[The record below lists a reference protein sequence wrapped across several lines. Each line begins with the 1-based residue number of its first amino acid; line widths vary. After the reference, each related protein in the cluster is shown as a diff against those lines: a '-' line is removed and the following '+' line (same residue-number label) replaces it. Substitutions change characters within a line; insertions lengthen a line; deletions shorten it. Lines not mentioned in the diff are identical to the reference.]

1 MSAESPSHPYPWLPW
16 LAVIAGVLMLGCQPL
31 PSSTATNGTPSPP
44 SVKPKPVVTAPLPPG
59 QHLPITAKAIIKD
72 QLVAL
77 EVAQTSQQQA
87 IGLMGRNSLGE
98 NQGML
103 FPFDPPRS
111 VSFWMKN
118 VLIDLDMIFLRKG
131 KVFAIE
137 HRVPP
142 CQTTPCPTYG
152 PKGATIDQVIELR
165 GGRAAEL
172 GIQVGDRISIQSF
185 SSNPRIPVR

>member
-1 MSAESPSHPYPWLPW
+1 
-16 LAVIAGVLMLGCQPL
+16 
-31 PSSTATNGTPSPP
+31 
-44 SVKPKPVVTAPLPPG
+44 VTAPLTS
-59 QHLPITAKAIIKD
+59 QRLPITAEAIIKD

-87 IGLMGRNSLGE
+87 IGLMGRNSLE
-98 NQGML
+98 DNQGML

-165 GGRAAEL
+165 GGRVAEL
-172 GIQVGDRISIQSF
+172 GIEVGDRISIQSLSP
-185 SSNPRIPVR
+185 SSGVRAR

>member
-1 MSAESPSHPYPWLPW
+1 MFTENPSHLHPWLPW
-16 LAVIAGVLMLGCQPL
+16 LGVVAGVLMLGCQPL
-31 PSSTATNGTPSPP
+31 PSSTATDAAPSPP
-44 SVKPKPVVTAPLPPG
+44 SVKPAMTVPSAPG
-59 QHLPITAKAIIKD
+59 QRLPITAEAIIKN

-77 EVAQTSQQQA
+77 EVAQTPQQQA
-87 IGLMGRNSLGE
+87 IGLMGRNILGD

-118 VLIDLDMIFLRKG
+118 VWIDLDMIFLRKG

-142 CQTTPCPTYG
+142 CQNTPCPTYG

-172 GIQVGDRISIQSF
+172 GIQVGDRISIQSL
-185 SSNPRIPVR
+185 SPNPGVRAR